1 MAHPTDAT
9 APAAGMVNILSV
21 IRRYRLRDFPGRF
34 SPDDLHH
41 VGIPFI
47 DVDRTMHALR
57 LLDLIDA
64 TDGPTPRFHKIQDC
78 ASEEEYQEALG
89 ELLRE
94 VYEPVF
100 EAVPDPA
107 KASDM
112 KMRSVFREYEPPEE
126 RERMIALFRALCV
139 EAGLLAEGKALLP
152 SDPRHI
158 LPPPAGDAAVPDP
171 AEVVVDGG
179 GRSGRHGAGRPR

>member
-21 IRRYRLRDFPGRF
+21 IRRYRLRDFPRRF

-57 LLDLIDA
+57 LLDLISPADTA
-64 TDGPTPRFHKIQDC
+64 TERFQKIQDC
-78 ASEEEYQEALG
+78 ESEEEYHAALE
-89 ELLRE
+89 ELLRD

-100 EAVPDPA
+100 EMVPDPA
-107 KASDM
+107 SASDM
-112 KMRSVFREYEPPEE
+112 KLRSVFREYEPPEE
-126 RERMIALFRALCV
+126 RERMVSLFRALCA
-139 EAGLLAEGKALLP
+139 EAGLIDQASGLIP
-152 SDPRHI
+152 PI
-158 LPPPAGDAAVPDP
+158 LGTSSRNRQVMQQYQKS
-171 AEVVVDGG
+171 E
-179 GRSGRHGAGRPR
+179 SQS

>member
-21 IRRYRLRDFPGRF
+21 IRRYRLRDFPRRF

-64 TDGPTPRFHKIQDC
+64 ADGPTERFQKIQNVK
-78 ASEEEYQEALG
+78 SEEEYHEALQ
-89 ELLRE
+89 ELLRDI
-94 VYEPVF
+94 YEPIF
-100 EAVPDPA
+100 ELVPDPA
-107 KASDM
+107 NASDM
-112 KMRSVFREYEPPEE
+112 KMRSAFREYEPPDE
-126 RERMIALFRALCV
+126 RERMISLFRALCA
-139 EAGLLAEGKALLP
+139 EAGLIEEGSKLIP
-152 SDPRHI
+152 PI
-158 LPPPAGDAAVPDP
+158 LGTSSRNRQVMQEYQRDQ
-171 AEVVVDGG
+171 E
-179 GRSGRHGAGRPR
+179 SST

>member
-21 IRRYRLRDFPGRF
+21 IRRYRLRDFPRRF

-47 DVDRTMHALR
+47 DVDRTMHALK
-57 LLDLIDA
+57 LLDLVAPDE
-64 TDGPTPRFHKIQDC
+64 TPTERFQQIQDC
-78 ASEEEYQEALG
+78 GSEEEYHAAL
-89 ELLRE
+89 EQLLRH

-100 EAVPDPA
+100 EMVPDPA

-112 KMRSVFREYEPPEE
+112 KLRSVFREYEPPEE
-126 RERMIALFRALCV
+126 RERMVALFRALCA
-139 EAGLLAEGKALLP
+139 EAALIDQASGLIP
-152 SDPRHI
+152 PI
-158 LPPPAGDAAVPDP
+158 LGTSSRNRQVMQQYQKT
-171 AEVVVDGG
+171 E
-179 GRSGRHGAGRPR
+179 SQS

>member
-1 MAHPTDAT
+1 MTHPTEAT

-21 IRRYRLRDFPGRF
+21 IRRYRLRDFPRRF

-57 LLDLIDA
+57 LLDLIDSA
-64 TDGPTPRFHKIQDC
+64 GGPTPRFHKIQNC
-78 ASEEEYQEALG
+78 ESEEEYHEALE

-100 EAVPDPA
+100 EAVPEPA
-107 KASDM
+107 QASDM
-112 KMRSVFREYEPPEE
+112 KMRSVFREYEPPAE
-126 RERMIALFRALCV
+126 RERMIALFRALCA
-139 EAGLLAEGKALLP
+139 EAGLIAEGSSLISP
-152 SDPRHI
+152 I
-158 LPPPAGDAAVPDP
+158 LGTSSRNRQVMQQYQAPQK
-171 AEVVVDGG
+171 
-179 GRSGRHGAGRPR
+179 SS